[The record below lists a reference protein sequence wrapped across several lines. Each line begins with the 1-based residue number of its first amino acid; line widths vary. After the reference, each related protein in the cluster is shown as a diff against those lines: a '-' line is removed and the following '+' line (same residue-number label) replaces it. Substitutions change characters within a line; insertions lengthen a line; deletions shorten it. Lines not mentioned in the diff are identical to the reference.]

1 MKVAVSGT
9 PGTGKSTA
17 TDRLETDF
25 EIVHLNEVIERE
37 GLIEGSDPERDT
49 VIADMVA
56 VEAWLDEQDDVVIE
70 SHLAHHFEADRVIVL
85 RCHPDEL
92 TRRLRERGDSASKI
106 QENVESET
114 LDIILSEAVQTHG
127 EDHVF
132 EIDTS
137 DRRPGEV
144 ATEIDA
150 VIAGERAPRV
160 GIVSFVDQL

>member
-1 MKVAVSGT
+1 MRVAVSGT

-37 GLIEGSDPERDT
+37 GLVEGSDPERDT
-49 VIADMVA
+49 VIADMAA
-56 VEAWLDEQDDVVIE
+56 VEAWLDERDDVVIE
-70 SHLAHHFEADRVIVL
+70 SHLTHHLEADRVIVL

-114 LDIILSEAVQTHG
+114 LDIILAEAVQTHG

-137 DRRPGEV
+137 GRKPGEV

-150 VIAGERAPRV
+150 VIAGEREPRV
-160 GIVSFVDQL
+160 GIVSFVDQP